1 MDHKWHGMDG
11 LVAFMDYLQEK
22 GIKHYAL
29 NHRGDDCVEIS
40 FAMVGFRVEVS
51 FGTNDFFFSVFRGN
65 EGPEL
70 DPAKL
75 FQLIDENW

>member
-29 NHRGDDCVEIS
+29 NHRGDDCVEDLVCNGWIS
-40 FAMVGFRVEVS
+40 R
-51 FGTNDFFFSVFRGN
+51 
-65 EGPEL
+65 
-70 DPAKL
+70 
-75 FQLIDENW
+75 